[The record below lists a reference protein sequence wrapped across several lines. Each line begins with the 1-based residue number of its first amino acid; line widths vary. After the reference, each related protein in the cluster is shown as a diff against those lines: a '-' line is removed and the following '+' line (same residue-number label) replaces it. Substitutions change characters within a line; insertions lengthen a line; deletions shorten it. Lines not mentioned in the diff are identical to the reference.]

1 MLALYLLL
9 SSSRLIFLSSSFSL
23 IFFFFSDGFVS
34 FIYSTPFGFLVEE
47 KKRTGDI
54 PLVYHFVPTS
64 AQRRRRR
71 QDCNKLLNRME
82 GKKKSG
88 PVFGRQ
94 RSPDE
99 LRTLISNPL

>member
-54 PLVYHFVPTS
+54 PLVLSFRSYQRPTAS
-64 AQRRRRR
+64 TT
-71 QDCNKLLNRME
+71 
-82 GKKKSG
+82 SG
-88 PVFGRQ
+88 LQQTPQ
-94 RSPDE
+94 
-99 LRTLISNPL
+99 

>member
-82 GKKKSG
+82 GKKNL
-88 PVFGRQ
+88 GRSSAD
-94 RSPDE
+94 RGALMSYE
-99 LRTLISNPL
+99 H